1 MTRKRYQARPTAN
14 KKAASMPP
22 AKDNGKLVARLRH
35 NIPAYVYGEQHHR
48 WGEND
53 RLPYEAL
60 DYFNCSDLP
69 ETAVEFMAHYVKGQ
83 GFSNEATKLLNMSRL
98 APIGTETYMSFQML
112 FDAVVQQYLL
122 WGGSIALLIRRADD
136 GSIESIRPWQYME
149 DLRFG
154 NNNEDYYRWYW
165 KGRWF
170 STQGSEYISLPR
182 YQGVDVDPE
191 WVRAEKAR
199 QLKNSHRYYY
209 GELYWHRP
217 AKFGNSYYP
226 IPKWYKSSEVLQAA
240 GSINRAVLAKANVQF
255 MPSLVMATPMLSDQ
269 NDNGGTS
276 DLAHFQ
282 SQMLAYNNGD
292 KPANFIHLQYQD
304 KDSLPQITTLDT
316 TDLPKA
322 LVEVGEGI
330 AQAILR
336 MWGVSPALAGYSTAG
351 QLGNNQQLATE
362 EGMLNNRAESIR
374 NAVLDLLMPI
384 VNAYAEGLA
393 SIDYTIENLVL
404 HKYIPDAY
412 LQYLTTDEVRALM
425 GYEPLPTPQT
435 PAA

>member
-1 MTRKRYQARPTAN
+1 
-14 KKAASMPP
+14 
-22 AKDNGKLVARLRH
+22 
-35 NIPAYVYGEQHHR
+35 
-48 WGEND
+48 
-53 RLPYEAL
+53 
-60 DYFNCSDLP
+60 
-69 ETAVEFMAHYVKGQ
+69 
-83 GFSNEATKLLNMSRL
+83 
-98 APIGTETYMSFQML
+98 MSFQML

-136 GSIESIRPWQYME
+136 GSIESIRLWQYME

-170 STQGSEYISLPR
+170 STQGSEYIALPR

-191 WVRAEKAR
+191 WVRTEKAR

-336 MWGVSPALAGYSTAG
+336 MWGVSPSLAGYSTAG

-425 GYEPLPTPQT
+425 GYEPLPKPVEPQT